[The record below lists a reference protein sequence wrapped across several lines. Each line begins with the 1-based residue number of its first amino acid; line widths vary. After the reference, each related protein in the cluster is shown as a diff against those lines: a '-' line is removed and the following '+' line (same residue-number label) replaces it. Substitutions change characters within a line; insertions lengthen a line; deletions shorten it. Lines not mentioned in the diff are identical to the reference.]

1 MQSGG
6 ETTLTSAWPLIPCL
20 LQMHLLDQGDSCMHR
35 WLKLQIRRNKGD
47 ISLQAL
53 TGGLLNI
60 SYINDESDWNE
71 SSVRLM
77 RASESLKVKK
87 VRRLEWP
94 ALRE

>member
-1 MQSGG
+1 MHRWW
-6 ETTLTSAWPLIPCL
+6 LLCL
-20 LQMHLLDQGDSCMHR
+20 LQ
-35 WLKLQIRRNKGD
+35 NKGD

-53 TGGLLNI
+53 TGRLLNI

-94 ALRE
+94 ALKEWIIALSR